1 LQGLADRVAALAAAS
16 PFRAPWDPARSSAQ
30 SCPTEA
36 VERAPVQ
43 RVARAVGFAFL
54 LVGIAGFVPGLTT
67 NLYEG
72 LEFAGDKGTAELL
85 GLFQV
90 SVLHNI
96 VHALFG
102 VGILMAATPAGAR
115 TYLLGSG
122 ALYLLLFLMGI
133 VGVGDWVPTNGADNW
148 LHLGLGVGLIAL
160 GLLTTRGSGR
170 TTAT

>member
-1 LQGLADRVAALAAAS
+1 
-16 PFRAPWDPARSSAQ
+16 
-30 SCPTEA
+30 
-36 VERAPVQ
+36 VQ
-43 RVARAVGFAFL
+43 TVARVVGFAFL

-72 LEFAGDKGTAELL
+72 LEFAGDQGNAELL
-85 GLFQV
+85 GIFQV

-122 ALYLLLFLMGI
+122 TLYLVLFLMGI
-133 VGVGDWVPTNGADNW
+133 VGVGDWVPLNSADNW
-148 LHLGLGVGLIAL
+148 LHLGLALGLIAL
-160 GLLTTRGSGR
+160 GLLTTRESGR
-170 TTAT
+170 TTSAT

>member
-1 LQGLADRVAALAAAS
+1 MQ
-16 PFRAPWDPARSSAQ
+16 
-30 SCPTEA
+30 T
-36 VERAPVQ
+36 
-43 RVARAVGFAFL
+43 VARVVGFAFL

-72 LEFAGDKGTAELL
+72 LEFAGDEGNAELL

-122 ALYLLLFLMGI
+122 ALYLVLFLMGI
-133 VGVGDWVPTNGADNW
+133 VGVGDWVPINSADNW
-148 LHLGLGVGLIAL
+148 LHLGLALGLIAL
-160 GLLTTRGSGR
+160 GLLTTRESGR
-170 TTAT
+170 AASAS

>member
-1 LQGLADRVAALAAAS
+1 MK
-16 PFRAPWDPARSSAQ
+16 
-30 SCPTEA
+30 
-36 VERAPVQ
+36 RAPVQ
-43 RVARAVGFAFL
+43 TVARVVGFAFL

-72 LEFAGDKGTAELL
+72 LEFAGDQGNAELL

-122 ALYLLLFLMGI
+122 ALYLVIFLMGI
-133 VGVGDWVPTNGADNW
+133 VGVGDWVAINSADNW
-148 LHLGLGVGLIAL
+148 LHLGLALGLIAL
-160 GLLTTRGSGR
+160 GLLTTRESGR
-170 TTAT
+170 TSSAT